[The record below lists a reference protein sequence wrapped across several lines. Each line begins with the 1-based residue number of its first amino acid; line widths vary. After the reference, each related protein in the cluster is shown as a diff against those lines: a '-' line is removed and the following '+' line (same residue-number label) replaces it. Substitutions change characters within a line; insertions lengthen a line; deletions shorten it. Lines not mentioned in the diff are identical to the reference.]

1 MKKLVMLTAVLTAL
15 TLSAYSQVQ
24 VGSKVENFSLPDS
37 DGRMQSLAEL
47 KGSKGVVLVFVSI
60 QCPVVRGYN
69 QRINDLAKA
78 YKAKGINLVGVDSN
92 VTEPASDVKAHAMM
106 NWDFPVLL
114 DKDAKIADKFAASV
128 TPEAFYID
136 SENTLLYH
144 GAIDN
149 DRSGRNV
156 TEHFLQTAFD
166 STLSGKKLDRTS
178 ANAFGCTIKRTAD

>member
-1 MKKLVMLTAVLTAL
+1 MKKVAIFVAIVVAL
-15 TLSAYSQVQ
+15 AASAYSQVPI
-24 VGSKVENFSLPDS
+24 GSKVENFSLPDMT
-37 DGRMQSLAEL
+37 GKTQSLADL

-69 QRINDLAKA
+69 ERLNEIAKA
-78 YKAKGINLVGVDSN
+78 YKSKGINLVGVDAN

-106 NWDFPVLL
+106 NWDFPVLI

-128 TPEAFYID
+128 TPEAFFID
-136 SENTLLYH
+136 SNYVLLYH

-156 TEHFLQTAFD
+156 TERFLQTAFD
-166 STLSGKKLDRTS
+166 SALTGKKIDRTS
-178 ANAFGCTIKRTAD
+178 ANAFGCTIKKTAD

>member
-1 MKKLVMLTAVLTAL
+1 MKKFAMLIAVAIAL
-15 TLSAYSQVQ
+15 TVSGYSQVK
-24 VGSKVENFSLPDS
+24 VGSKVENFSLPDA
-37 DGRMQSLAEL
+37 DGTMRSLADL
-47 KGSKGVVLVFVSI
+47 KGSKGAVLVFVSI

-69 QRINDLAKA
+69 ERINELAKA

-92 VTEPASDVKAHAMM
+92 VTEPAADVKAHAMM

-136 SENTLLYH
+136 PDNVLLYH

-156 TEHFLQTAFD
+156 TDHFLQTAFD
-166 STLSGKKLDRTS
+166 STLAGRKVERTS
-178 ANAFGCTIKRTAD
+178 ANAFGCSIKRTAD

>member
-1 MKKLVMLTAVLTAL
+1 MKKVAILAVMIVAL
-15 TLSAYSQVQ
+15 AAAAYSQAQ
-24 VGSKVENFSLPDS
+24 VGSKIGNFSLPDV
-37 DGRMQSLAEL
+37 DGKTQSLADL
-47 KGSKGVVLVFVSI
+47 KGSKGMVVVFVSI

-69 QRINDLAKA
+69 ERLNEIAKA
-78 YKAKGINLVGVDSN
+78 YKAKGITLVGVDAN

-106 NWDFPVLL
+106 NWDFPVLI
-114 DKDAKIADKFAASV
+114 DKDSKIADKLGANV

-136 SENTLLYH
+136 TDNVLVYH

-166 STLSGKKLDRTS
+166 ATLAGKKPARTS
-178 ANAFGCTIKRTAD
+178 ANAFGCTIQRTAQ